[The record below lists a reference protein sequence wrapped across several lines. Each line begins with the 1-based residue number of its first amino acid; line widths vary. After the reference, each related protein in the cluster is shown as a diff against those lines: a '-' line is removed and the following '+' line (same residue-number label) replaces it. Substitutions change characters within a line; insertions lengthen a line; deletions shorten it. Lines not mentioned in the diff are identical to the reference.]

1 MKSRHRIA
9 PTIILFLLPFPI
21 IISAYYLIRHMFP
34 GMAFSEHRDALGGAI
49 AAYSGT
55 TIAILIAALTFLM
68 GLGGRNI
75 RKLKTYGYMTSI
87 IIMYGLTFCELGV
100 LFFNGLFLLAT
111 SKNPILML
119 PSIAIGLSGTS
130 LIHIGMLLM
139 QLLNL
144 SKHK

>member
-1 MKSRHRIA
+1 
-9 PTIILFLLPFPI
+9 
-21 IISAYYLIRHMFP
+21 
-34 GMAFSEHRDALGGAI
+34 I